1 MTARRTRPPVHVFHR
16 HMSNQECRRRYF
28 RLRYPPADQPALR
41 FAGRTYMVTEL
52 SEGGLRF
59 ATAGNTLRASEEV
72 YGQIRFH
79 DNSVEL
85 ISGVIQRVVRGEAI
99 VVLTQ
104 CVTLQRAM
112 AEQRHLSTKYPGYR
126 GDLA

>member
-1 MTARRTRPPVHVFHR
+1 MLNR
-16 HMSNQECRRRYF
+16 ECRRRYYRF
-28 RLRYPPADQPALR
+28 RYPLADQPALR
-41 FAGRTYMVTEL
+41 FAGRTYLVTEL

-59 ATAGNTLRASEEV
+59 ATAGNTLQVSEEV

-85 ISGVIQRVVRGEAI
+85 ISGVIQRLVRGEAI

-104 CVTLQRAM
+104 GVTLQRAM
-112 AEQRHLSTKYPGYR
+112 AEQRHLSKKYPGYR